1 MAHTVPVVL
10 CFITIANIR
19 KPSMQ
24 HTLTENENDALNEP
38 RHGPQIDLALEALGP
53 VGLWLW
59 AVRFLC
65 VIPVGLHA
73 ATGTGTLA
81 ASLAGAGLPSAGLG
95 LGLGPRVQ
103 GVLGVI
109 RDVAALSSFR
119 LLKSAGNY
127 TRSSPS

>member
-1 MAHTVPVVL
+1 MDPKSTLPS
-10 CFITIANIR
+10 
-19 KPSMQ
+19 KPW
-24 HTLTENENDALNEP
+24 ALSACGSG
-38 RHGPQIDLALEALGP
+38 RCGFS
-53 VGLWLW
+53 VSSRW
-59 AVRFLC
+59 
-65 VIPVGLHA
+65 GLHA